1 VIFFEAQEEKKNIV
15 AHNKKNRIVDMDII
29 SELLNSSKFTK
40 FIQQFGFCFEV
51 NKGKVPIL
59 FYPKSGERKMI
70 NIEKRKNKLSL

>member
-1 VIFFEAQEEKKNIV
+1 
-15 AHNKKNRIVDMDII
+15 MDII